1 MKKGKPLQ
9 KQDFVRMRDLKTE
22 RRTSDSHDM
31 FGVKLTYTNTKLSMS
46 EDIVGLLNSLKIL
59 VCNLFFQ
66 QFNCRCMLLNY
77 TGLRGFHKYFD
88 LFEKSGH

>member
-22 RRTSDSHDM
+22 RRTSDGHDV
-31 FGVKLTYTNTKLSMS
+31 FGLKVTFTNTKLSIS

-59 VCNLFFQ
+59 VCNLFFK
-66 QFNCRCMLLNY
+66 NV
-77 TGLRGFHKYFD
+77 TV
-88 LFEKSGH
+88 SV